1 MTLVNILK
9 ELLEKP
15 FKYSIHKDVNTMLT
29 YSEIQ
34 HLERLY
40 PVLMEVGEEEE

>member
-1 MTLVNILK
+1 MTLVDILK

-15 FKYSIHKDVNTMLT
+15 FKYSIHEDVDTMLT

-40 PVLMEVGEEEE
+40 PALVEVEDEEC